1 MYSEWNSGHPKH
13 PIHQHS
19 PRGNASTCKC
29 FAVAVVVAVVV
40 VVVVILTNL
49 VFAFSTLLALR
60 WSDAFLVLP
69 TLVWDAP

>member
-1 MYSEWNSGHPKH
+1 MCSEWNSERRKH

-29 FAVAVVVAVVV
+29 FAVAVVVAAVVV

-49 VFAFSTLLALR
+49 VFSFSTLLAL
-60 WSDAFLVLP
+60 
-69 TLVWDAP
+69 